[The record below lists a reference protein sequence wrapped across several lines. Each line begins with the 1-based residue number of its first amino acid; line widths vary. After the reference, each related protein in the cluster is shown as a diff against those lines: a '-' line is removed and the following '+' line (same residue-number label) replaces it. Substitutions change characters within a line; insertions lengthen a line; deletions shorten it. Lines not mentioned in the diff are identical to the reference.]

1 MIVAIGHDHAGFG
14 LRGAV
19 AAAVEAAGAVPLFVS
34 EASTRPTDYP
44 DVAAAV
50 ADALARGQAQRGI
63 LVCGSGAGVTVA
75 ANGHAVVR
83 AALAHEEYTARQ
95 MVEHDD
101 VNVLTLGAR
110 VIGTELAA
118 GVVLSFLGATFTG
131 EKRHARRLAKVLDQR
146 RSRHTNALGELRGAG
161 QSVWLDSISH
171 GLVEDGTISRYIAE
185 LSVTGVTSNPS
196 ILQKAI
202 GTGPDYDADIARL
215 AASGVNDPEEI
226 AFGLAIA
233 DLGTAADLLMP
244 THHASGGADG
254 FVSIEVSPTLVDDA
268 GASVTAGKALFE
280 RAGRPNVMIKV
291 PGTAAG
297 LTAAAQLLT
306 DGIPVNVTLLFSPDQ
321 YSDTADAYLEAM
333 ERRLE
338 MGSSP
343 WVPSVASV
351 FVSRWD
357 VAADPLM
364 PTEERG
370 RLGLALMQEI
380 YARYRDVLDGPRF
393 ERLARAGA
401 RPQRVLWA
409 STGTKNPDL
418 PDTFYLGRL
427 AAPGTVNTVPEQTL
441 LAYADHGVTC
451 DLLAPDH
458 EEARRCIQTV
468 REAGVDIEAL
478 ASSLRD
484 DGITAFGRSWSELL
498 ATITQRLDTKGSTWT
513 SE

>member
-19 AAAVEAAGAVPLFVS
+19 AAAVEAAGGTPLFVS
-34 EASTRPTDYP
+34 EASSEPTDYP
-44 DVAAAV
+44 DVAEAV

-63 LVCGSGAGVTVA
+63 LICGSGAGVTVA

-110 VIGTELAA
+110 VIGPELAA
-118 GVVLSFLGATFTG
+118 GVVRSFLGAEFTG
-131 EKRHARRLAKVLDQR
+131 EERHARRLSKVLDQR
-146 RSRHTNALGELRGAG
+146 RSLHSNALRELRDAG
-161 QSVWLDSISH
+161 QSVWLDSISRR
-171 GLVEDGTISRYIAE
+171 LVEEGTISRYIAE

-196 ILQKAI
+196 ILQQAI
-202 GTGPDYDADIARL
+202 GTGHDYDADIAGM
-215 AASGVNDPEEI
+215 AASGISDPEEI
-226 AFGLAIA
+226 AFGLALG
-233 DLGTAADLLMP
+233 DLGRAADLLMP

-254 FVSIEVSPTLVDDA
+254 FVSIEVSPTLVDDVD
-268 GASVTAGKALFE
+268 ASVAAGRALFE
-280 RAGRPNVMIKV
+280 QAGRPNVMVKV
-291 PGTAAG
+291 PGTSAGLAAAG
-297 LTAAAQLLT
+297 QLLA

-321 YSDTADAYLEAM
+321 YSDTADAYLDAM
-333 ERRLE
+333 ERRLD
-338 MGSSP
+338 MGRAPRVS
-343 WVPSVASV
+343 SVASV

-364 PTEERG
+364 PPDERG

-380 YARYRDVLDGPRF
+380 YARYRDVVGGARF
-393 ERLARAGA
+393 ERLAQAGA
-401 RPQRVLWA
+401 LPQRVLWA

-418 PDTFYLGRL
+418 PDSFYLGRL
-427 AAPGTVNTVPEQTL
+427 AAPGTVNTVPEKTL

-451 DLLAPDH
+451 DLLTPDH
-458 EEARRCIQTV
+458 DEARRCIQTV

-478 ASSLRD
+478 ASTLRE

-498 ATITQRLDTKGSTWT
+498 ATITHKLETRGSTWT